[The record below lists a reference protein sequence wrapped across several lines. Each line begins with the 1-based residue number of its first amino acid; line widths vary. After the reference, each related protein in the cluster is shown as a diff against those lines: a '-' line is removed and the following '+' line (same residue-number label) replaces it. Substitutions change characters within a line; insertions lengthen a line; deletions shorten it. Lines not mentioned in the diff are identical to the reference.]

1 MFMYLMW
8 FAVPSSSPT
17 DIWNTPEQ
25 SPLSFMWQMDEGYLM
40 LQAMH
45 RLVVRYQDELY
56 GAAEFNGIYVKWD
69 LLVKSWV
76 G

>member
-1 MFMYLMW
+1 MFMYLMC

-17 DIWNTPEQ
+17 DIWNTLEQ
-25 SPLSFMWQMDEGYLM
+25 SPLSFTWQMDEGYLM

-69 LLVKSWV
+69 LLVKS
-76 G
+76 